1 MLRVQTTRTFKK
13 GMDKMF
19 SLGKFKKAVLA
30 VAAAASTMNKQ
41 YAEDVLNMEVAALTK
56 NAFLGVVIMSVMSLV
71 VGSVFLYIGIFVN
84 AVVYNAIPTAGL
96 DASDNT
102 TLTGVKTNVNTAFTL
117 GGIIMIVI
125 GAAGIISV
133 LLGMVPNQRAA

>member
-1 MLRVQTTRTFKK
+1 
-13 GMDKMF
+13 MF
-19 SLGKFKKAVLA
+19 SLGKFKKAVLV
-30 VAAAASTMNKQ
+30 VAAAASTGNKQ
-41 YAEDVLNMEVAALTK
+41 YAESVMDMEAEAIATQ
-56 NAFLGVVIMSVMSLV
+56 NAFLGIVIMSVMSLV

-96 DASDNT
+96 DASDNA